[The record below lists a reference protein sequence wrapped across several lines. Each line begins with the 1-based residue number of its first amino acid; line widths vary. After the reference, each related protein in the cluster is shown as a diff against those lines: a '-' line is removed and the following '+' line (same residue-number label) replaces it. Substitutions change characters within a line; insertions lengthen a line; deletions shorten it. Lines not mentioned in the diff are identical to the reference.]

1 MPERIRDR
9 EDARLLE
16 DLLRDVVSI
25 PTASYL
31 EWGVR
36 EYIRGFAERVGLE
49 YAEDVFGNAYVRHQ
63 RGRARRPLVLGAH
76 MDHPGFVVSEVQGH
90 VAELEFRGGLGAQF
104 GAGERLRLFSAG
116 TLEVA
121 GRARVIDVREANGRI
136 AGARAEVQAGVDVA
150 AGDLALWDVSAFEL
164 RGTLV
169 RARQCDDLAGCAA
182 ILGVLERVARARTP
196 GTLIGLFT
204 RAEEV
209 GLRGASAAARARL
222 LPEDALVVAV
232 ETSSMAG
239 GRAEQGAGPII
250 RVGDALHVFS
260 PAMTQWMT
268 ATAQELAALGEGFR
282 YQRKLMDG
290 GVTEATA
297 YDLYGYETGAAC
309 IALGNYHN
317 AGPRSRVAPETVDL
331 GDLKGLVRLF
341 VRMFETLPA
350 YARALPALKRR
361 YDRLTR
367 EAGPLLR
374 GGSGRAPRRGAAS

>member
-1 MPERIRDR
+1 MAEHPRSEDGPRPLER
-9 EDARLLE
+9 
-16 DLLRDVVSI
+16 LLRDIVSI
-25 PTASYL
+25 PTASYV

-36 EYIRGFAERVGLE
+36 AFIREFADQTGLE
-49 YAEDVFGNAYVRHQ
+49 YGEDVYGNAYVRYQ
-63 RGRARRPLVLGAH
+63 RGRSRRPLVLGAH
-76 MDHPGFVVSEVQGH
+76 MDHPGFVVSEVRGRA
-90 VAELEFRGGLGAQF
+90 VELEFRGGLGSQF
-104 GAGERLRLFSAG
+104 GAGERLRLYGAG
-116 TLEVA
+116 DLEA
-121 GRARVIDVREANGRI
+121 RGRARVTDIREATGRI
-136 AGARAEVQAGVDVA
+136 AGAVAETDSDVSVGV
-150 AGDLALWDVSAFEL
+150 GDLALWDVPAFDL

-169 RARQCDDLAGCAA
+169 RARACDDLAGAAA
-182 ILGVLERVARARTP
+182 ILAVLERVAQARTQ

-239 GRAEQGAGPII
+239 GRAEQGGGPII

-268 ATAQELAALGEGFR
+268 STAQGLAALGDGFR

-317 AGPRSRVAPETVDL
+317 AGARGRVAPETVDL
-331 GDLKGLVRLF
+331 VDLEGLVRLF
-341 VRMFETLPA
+341 VRMFETVPA
-350 YARALPALKRR
+350 YRRALPALKSR
-361 YDRLTR
+361 YDRLAR
-367 EAGPLLR
+367 EAGPLLK
-374 GGSGRAPRRGAAS
+374 RRR

>member
-1 MPERIRDR
+1 MPSRVELSEAAIPLA
-9 EDARLLE
+9 E
-16 DLLRDVVSI
+16 LLRDVVSI

-36 EYIRGFAERVGLE
+36 SYIRGFAERLGLA
-49 YAEDVFGNAYVRHQ
+49 YTEDEFGNAYVRYQ
-63 RGRARRPLVLGAH
+63 RGRTRRPLVLGAH
-76 MDHPGFVVSEVQGH
+76 MDHPGFVVRERRGQ

-104 GAGERLRLFSAG
+104 GAGERLRLFSAER
-116 TLEVA
+116 LEAA
-121 GRARVIDVREANGRI
+121 GRARVVEVRDANGRI
-136 AGARAEVQAGVDVA
+136 TGAAAELEGGAEVV
-150 AGDLALWDVSAFEL
+150 AGDLALWDVPAFEL

-222 LPEDALVVAV
+222 LPEDALVIAV

-268 ATAQELAALGEGFR
+268 STAQELAVLGDGFR

-317 AGPRSRVAPETVDL
+317 AGARSKVAPETVDL
-331 GDLKGLVRLF
+331 GDLEGLVRLF
-341 VRMFETLPA
+341 VRMFETVPA
-350 YARALPALKRR
+350 FERALPSLKRR
-361 YDRLTR
+361 YDRLAR

-374 GGSGRAPRRGAAS
+374 RSRGPATS

>member
-1 MPERIRDR
+1 MSERVPSEAGPRPLDG
-9 EDARLLE
+9 
-16 DLLRDVVSI
+16 LLRDIVSI
-25 PTASYL
+25 PTASYA
-31 EWGVR
+31 EQGVR
-36 EYIRGFAERVGLE
+36 AFIRAFAEQAGLE
-49 YAEDVFGNAYVRHQ
+49 YGEDIYGNAYVRYR
-63 RGRARRPLVLGAH
+63 RGRSRRPLVLGAH
-76 MDHPGFVVSEVQGH
+76 MDHPGFVVTEVRGR
-90 VAELEFRGGLGAQF
+90 ALELEFRGGLGSQF
-104 GAGERLRLFSAG
+104 GSGERVRLYAAG
-116 TLEVA
+116 DLEA
-121 GRARVIDVREANGRI
+121 RGRARVTDIREAGGRI
-136 AGARAEVQAGVDVA
+136 AGAVAEADRGSLIE
-150 AGDLALWDVSAFEL
+150 AGDLALWDVPAFEL

-169 RARQCDDLAGCAA
+169 RARACDDLAGAAA
-182 ILGVLERVARARTP
+182 ILAVLERVARARTP

-222 LPEDALVVAV
+222 LPDDALVVAV

-239 GRAEQGAGPII
+239 GRAEQGGGPII

-268 ATAQELAALGEGFR
+268 STAQELAAEGDGFR

-317 AGPRSRVAPETVDL
+317 AGPRERVAPETVDL
-331 GDLKGLVRLF
+331 ADLEGLVRLF
-341 VRMFETLPA
+341 VRMFETVPA
-350 YARALPALKRR
+350 YPRALPALKRR
-361 YDRLTR
+361 YDRLAK

-374 GGSGRAPRRGAAS
+374 RSR